1 MIQELDPLYRSGLI
15 FGLISLVVYLLVL
28 RPLLPRNSGAQRRG
42 NHPPGQANAA
52 GGAADAPATPSKPKS
67 KCERVPVHVAPSSE
81 RIANEGGYNLLV
93 DGMVAF
99 RHTKA
104 AVQEQTLNAS
114 EQVSNRKERAR
125 VLARMLEGTSLV
137 SPPAKGNTLVIAIPV
152 NDVGCPKLRRVLYL
166 LGTYYSILLILAVD
180 ESFEEKDRKEKIKKL
195 RGDDNSSTRLSAD
208 VLPDH
213 RIVVASTVAG
223 RVAFA
228 RQLHRIELVLDFDSE
243 VTNNLSR
250 FGHRVVVYGG
260 NATVEKGAFSKLGNH
275 LLC

>member
-1 MIQELDPLYRSGLI
+1 MGKDLDPLYSSALI
-15 FGLISLVVYLLVL
+15 FGLISLVLYLLVI
-28 RPLLPRNSGAQRRG
+28 RPLLPGNFGARRG
-42 NHPPGQANAA
+42 GNNPARQVNAVGGQSD
-52 GGAADAPATPSKPKS
+52 GPSTPSKPRS

-81 RIANEGGYNLLV
+81 RIANEGGFNLLV

-104 AVQEQTLNAS
+104 AIQEQTLNAS
-114 EQVSNRKERAR
+114 EQASNRKERAR
-125 VLARMLEGTSLV
+125 ILSRMLEGTSLV
-137 SPPAKGNTLVIAIPV
+137 SPPAKGNTIVISIPV

-166 LGTYYSILLILAVD
+166 LGTYYSILVILAVD
-180 ESFEEKDRKEKIKKL
+180 DSFQEKDRMEKIKKL

-213 RIVVASTVAG
+213 RIVVASTIAG

-228 RQLHRIELVLDFDSE
+228 RQLHRIDLVVDFDSE
-243 VTNNLSR
+243 VTNSLSR
-250 FGHRVVVYGG
+250 FGHRVVVYGE
-260 NATVEKGAFSKLGNH
+260 NATGEKGTSKLGNC